1 MWFKRE
7 QKNRRLHRNHVLDV
21 KLRSD
26 QVRANR
32 LRMSLIIFMLVAG
45 PFFGFY
51 LLWKAGEV
59 GLDRFVYDN
68 PDFAIQQVDVQ
79 TDGVIAPEQLRR
91 WAGVKPGANL
101 FKLDLAEV
109 KRNLEMQSLISS
121 VSVERVLPH
130 VLKIRVA
137 EREPIAQVNVV
148 GKDATG
154 AITVTVLQLDTQG
167 MVMPLLDPRFSTMPV
182 GQTNAP
188 LPIIAGVNAFQ
199 LQLNHRVE
207 MTQVQAALRLLS
219 SFEHSPMAGL
229 VDLRRVDVSVT
240 GVLVATTGQGSEI
253 TFSLDNLDQQLAR
266 WRLIHDLGVR
276 QQKTIATV
284 DLAVANNVPVRW
296 ILASGAPEPQP
307 RPTTPARNRRRH
319 V

>member
-32 LRMSLIIFMLVAG
+32 LRMALIIFMLVAG

-59 GLDRFVYDN
+59 ALDRLVYQN
-68 PDFAIQQVDVQ
+68 GDFAIQQVDVQ
-79 TDGVIAPEQLRR
+79 TDGYIAPEQLRR
-91 WAGVKPGANL
+91 WAGVKPGQNL

-109 KRNLEMQSLISS
+109 KRNLEMQSLIAS

-130 VLKIRVA
+130 ILKIRVS
-137 EREPIAQVNVV
+137 ERYPIAQVNVV

-154 AITVTVLQLDTQG
+154 AITVTVFQLDAQG
-167 MVMPLLDPRFSTMPV
+167 MVMPLLDPRLSTMPV

-188 LPIIAGVNAFQ
+188 LPIIAGVNPYQ

-207 MTQVQAALRLLS
+207 LPQVQAALMLLS
-219 SFEHSPMAGL
+219 NFEHSPMAGL

-240 GVLVATTGQGSEI
+240 GVLVATTAQGSEI
-253 TFSLDNLDQQLAR
+253 TFSLENLDQQLAR
-266 WRLIHDLGVR
+266 WRLIYDLGVR
-276 QQKTIATV
+276 QQKTIAAV

-296 ILASGAPEPQP
+296 MMTSGAPEPQP
-307 RPTTPARNRRRH
+307 RPSTPARTRRRH